1 MIYLIGKGVAL
12 IKKTLL
18 FLMISIGLVSCDD
31 SNELMKCG
39 DFEIFASVEQDF
51 LLAIINGDKAVLDK
65 TASSSG
71 VRYAGVLN
79 DTAVIMW
86 NQGQKWSLILNNDDP
101 IECK

>member
-1 MIYLIGKGVAL
+1 M
-12 IKKTLL
+12 KKTLL
-18 FLMISIGLVSCDD
+18 FLMISVGLMSCDD

-51 LLAIINGDKAVLDK
+51 LLAIINGDKVVLDK

-71 VRYAGVLN
+71 ARYAGVLN

-86 NQGQKWSLILNNDDP
+86 HQGQKWSLILNNDDP